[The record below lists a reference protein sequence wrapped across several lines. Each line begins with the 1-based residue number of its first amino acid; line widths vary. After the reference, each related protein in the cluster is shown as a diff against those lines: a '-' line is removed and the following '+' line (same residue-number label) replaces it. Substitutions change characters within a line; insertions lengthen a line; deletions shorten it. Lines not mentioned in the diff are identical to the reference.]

1 MCTGTHLCFS
11 QAHFRTF
18 SAPFPPFS
26 AFCSH
31 FSPVTVCF
39 VKINISFGEIRFLPV
54 YSKRD
59 RRAPVSFETVKKVCH
74 CEPVRR
80 LAWQSVSKTHNSCTF
95 PQISS
100 QKVTDSHTSDI
111 GHWFGMTGVEFI
123 DTLKRDRLAPVSL
136 VYDTCQI
143 FCFSSTTSRS
153 TAANSSSGIAPR
165 SSPRRVR
172 TETVPASI
180 SRSPTTSM

>member
-1 MCTGTHLCFS
+1 MCAGTHLCFS

-18 SAPFPPFS
+18 STPFPPFS
-26 AFCSH
+26 AFCGH

-59 RRAPVSFETVKKVCH
+59 RLAPVSFETVKKVCH

-95 PQISS
+95 PQIPS

-123 DTLKRDRLAPVSL
+123 DTLKRDRLAPVSF